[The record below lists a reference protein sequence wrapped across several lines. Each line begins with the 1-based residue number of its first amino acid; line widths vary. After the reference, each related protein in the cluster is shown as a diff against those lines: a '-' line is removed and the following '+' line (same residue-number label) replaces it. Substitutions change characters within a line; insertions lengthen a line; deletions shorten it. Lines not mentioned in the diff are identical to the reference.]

1 MPNTGQE
8 HALIVTNKHL
18 MNANLELGADIDT
31 ISKRQAFAEN
41 IIRGL
46 KNPDILM
53 DGGPV
58 TQDRIQI
65 METGEIRLHK
75 PNPVPLDTCDK
86 EASKRSNTHHIQNGQ
101 KKETAVAELANAS

>member
-1 MPNTGQE
+1 MANTGQE

-53 DGGPV
+53 NGFPV
-58 TQDRIQI
+58 TEDRIQI
-65 METGEIRLHK
+65 METGEIRLK
-75 PNPVPLDTCDK
+75 TPVEVPPDTCVEEISK
-86 EASKRSNTHHIQNGQ
+86 EFGKNG
-101 KKETAVAELANAS
+101 KKETAVAELAEVVNAP